1 MGVEVAART
10 AAPASP
16 PAAAGGERALT
27 VQVRK
32 THDSG
37 SRGKAERFTLDVA
50 FTAAPGITIL
60 FGPSGSGKTTVLQC
74 IAGLARPDE
83 GRIVAGD
90 RVFFD
95 AAGRIDLAVA
105 RRRIGYLF
113 QNLALFP
120 HLTVRSNVEYGLGHL
135 NAEAKAAR
143 IDRILESF
151 RIAHLRGRRPAEISG
166 GERQRVAL
174 ARALVT
180 EPCVLLLDEP
190 LSALDNATKT
200 RIIDDLRLWNE
211 HRSIPILYVTHGR
224 REVFAL
230 GERVLFLEHGKV
242 LAEGTPQE
250 VMEAPRH
257 ETIAQIAGF
266 ENMFDAE
273 VIATHEDHGT
283 MTCRIEGTPVELEV
297 RLARFTPG
305 EKLRVAIRAGD
316 ILLATER
323 PRGLSARNVIPGRVV
338 SVIREGAAVNTLVD
352 CGTLMH
358 VALTPSGADALRLEK
373 GHNVWLVMKTYSC
386 HLVRPKSAD
395 RKKEPR

>member
-1 MGVEVAART
+1 MDVEVATIQPATPAERPDT
-10 AAPASP
+10 A
-16 PAAAGGERALT
+16 RALA
-27 VQVRK
+27 VRVRK
-32 THDSG
+32 THASAR
-37 SRGKAERFTLDVA
+37 SAPFTLDVD

-60 FGPSGSGKTTVLQC
+60 FGPSGSGKTTILQC
-74 IAGLARPDE
+74 IAGLARPE
-83 GRIVAGD
+83 AGRITAGE

-95 AAGRIDLAVA
+95 SAAGIDLPVPK
-105 RRRIGYLF
+105 RQLGYLF
-113 QNLALFP
+113 QTLALFP
-120 HLTVRSNVEYGLGHL
+120 HLSVQRNVEYGLGHL
-135 NAEAKAAR
+135 DSETRAAR
-143 IDRILESF
+143 VDRVLESF
-151 RIAHLRGRRPAEISG
+151 RIAHLRARKPEEISG

-211 HRSIPILYVTHGR
+211 RRSIPILYVTHGR

-266 ENMFDAE
+266 ENMFDVE
-273 VIATHEDHGT
+273 VVSTHEDQGT
-283 MTCRIEGTPVELEV
+283 MTCRIEGTAVELEV
-297 RLARFTPG
+297 RLARFAPG

-316 ILLATER
+316 ILLATAR
-323 PRGLSARNVIPGRVV
+323 PQGLSARNVIAGRVV
-338 SVIREGAAVNTLVD
+338 SVTREGAAVNALVD
-352 CGTLMH
+352 CGALLH
-358 VALTPSGADALRLEK
+358 VALTPSGADALQLEK
-373 GHNVWLVMKTYSC
+373 GHDVWLVVKTYSC
-386 HLVRPKSAD
+386 HLVRPRSAAGA
-395 RKKEPR
+395 RKEAL